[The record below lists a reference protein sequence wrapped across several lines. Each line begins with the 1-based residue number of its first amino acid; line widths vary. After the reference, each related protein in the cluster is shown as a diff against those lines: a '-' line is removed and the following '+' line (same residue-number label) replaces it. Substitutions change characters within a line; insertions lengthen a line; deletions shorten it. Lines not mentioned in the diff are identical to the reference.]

1 MTVISVLS
9 VSHLGSEVSMKK
21 FWKSKV
27 FWLNLL
33 ALIAEALGINPLSG
47 DASVLAL
54 SVANLGLRFLTSKEL
69 VARGPETRFD

>member
-1 MTVISVLS
+1 MVISVLS
-9 VSHLGSEVSMKK
+9 VLHLESEISMKK

-33 ALIAEALGINPLSG
+33 VLIAEALGINPLSG
-47 DASVLAL
+47 DKSVLAL
-54 SVANLGLRFLTSKEL
+54 GVANLALRFVTSKEL